1 MPVTD
6 RSTAVAIHNVLF
18 ATDFSAASE
27 RAFVYAREL
36 ARRFEAVLHIAH
48 AVCPIATLAS
58 MEPYPTEIEHRRK
71 ICERQMMAFLKSAHV
86 EDIPHQA
93 LVKDGEIWNVVR
105 QLACQYHIDLLVIG
119 HHERG
124 MLQKLLSGSI
134 SEEIFRAVHCPV
146 LTVGARAPQEIP
158 QCEGPSHILFSTDF
172 SAGSLQAFPYAVH
185 MAQRC
190 DARLT
195 LLHVLPQGNDR
206 GRGAAQATVEEAMRR
221 LDSLAPAAAGL
232 RAEPEII
239 VEFGI
244 PGPDIVRVAGQRGS
258 QLIVMGAHACQH
270 AASHLPWTVVS
281 YVMANAECPVLT
293 VRS

>member
-6 RSTAVAIHNVLF
+6 HSTAVAIHNVLF

-27 RAFVYAREL
+27 HAFVYAREL
-36 ARRFEAVLHIAH
+36 TRRFEAVLHIAH
-48 AVCPIATLAS
+48 AVCPIAALAS
-58 MEPYPTEIEHRRK
+58 MEPYPAEIEHRRK
-71 ICERQMMAFLKSAHV
+71 ICERQMMAFLKSAHL
-86 EDIPHQA
+86 EDIPHEA
-93 LVKDGEIWNVVR
+93 LVREGEIWNVVR
-105 QLACQYHIDLLVIG
+105 QLVSQHHIDLLVMG

-124 MLQKLLSGSI
+124 MLHKLLSGSV

-146 LTVGARAPQEIP
+146 LTVGARAPEEIP
-158 QCEGPSHILFSTDF
+158 ECAGTSHILFSTDF
-172 SAGSLQAFPYAVH
+172 SAGSLQAFPYAVY

-195 LLHVLPQGNDR
+195 LLHVLPQGSDR
-206 GRGAAQATVEEAMRR
+206 GPDGAQATVEDAMRR
-221 LDSLAPAAAGL
+221 LDSLAPAAVEL

-239 VEFGI
+239 VEFGM

-258 QLIVMGAHACQH
+258 QLIVMGAHAGQH
-270 AASHLPWTVVS
+270 SASHLPWTVVS
-281 YVMANAECPVLT
+281 YVMANAACPVLT